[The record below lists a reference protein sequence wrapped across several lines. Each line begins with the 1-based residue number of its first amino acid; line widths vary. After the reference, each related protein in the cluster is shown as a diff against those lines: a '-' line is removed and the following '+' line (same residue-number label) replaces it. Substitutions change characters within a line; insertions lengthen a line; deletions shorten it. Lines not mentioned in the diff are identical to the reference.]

1 MTTTP
6 DRPASDLTVIL
17 SGLREEISA
26 LRIDLLTERQE
37 RQEAQRALAAAER
50 HSLYTRWA
58 AALVVT
64 IGLAVGAGWAADRI
78 AAADERAARACQTR
92 IESREEIRASMVAI
106 SAYAAEYAGL
116 DASDAD
122 DLIAGAEQI
131 AVETL
136 PPPDC

>member
-1 MTTTP
+1 MTTMP
-6 DRPASDLTVIL
+6 NRSPSDLAVVL

-26 LRIDLLTERQE
+26 LRGDLLSERQE
-37 RQEAQRALAAAER
+37 RREALAAAER
-50 HSLYTRWA
+50 HGMHTRWA
-58 AALVVT
+58 AATVVT
-64 IGLAVGAGWAADRI
+64 IGLAVGAGWTADSI
-78 AAADERAARACQTR
+78 ATANQRAAQACQTR

-116 DASDAD
+116 DASATD